1 MPQINLLWPVAS
13 SDSLA
18 IADGGSLS
26 VGLPAIPQGKLR
38 TAVRL
43 LVASSRKCLVG
54 NPHTDITIKQT
65 GTSRIA
71 MSRRC
76 CSLTLCFVYKNFPTH
91 HSRHAFLA
99 SATTVIRWGYLR
111 SWLHQSRQA
120 HITRQLHRSQSSW
133 HFRKQLLLYTHR
145 GQAGGEPPRHLHFLV
160 SPENLETLASP
171 LEPSA
176 WKGTESSP
184 KLAGTAPKRR

>member
-1 MPQINLLWPVAS
+1 MPSGKPSHGHHYKANRYIEDCHVAS
-13 SDSLA
+13 MLLTHPLLCLQEFSNSSQPACLLGFSD
-18 IADGGSLS
+18 
-26 VGLPAIPQGKLR
+26 
-38 TAVRL
+38 
-43 LVASSRKCLVG
+43 
-54 NPHTDITIKQT
+54 
-65 GTSRIA
+65 
-71 MSRRC
+71 
-76 CSLTLCFVYKNFPTH
+76 
-91 HSRHAFLA
+91 HSH
-99 SATTVIRWGYLR
+99 RWGYLR